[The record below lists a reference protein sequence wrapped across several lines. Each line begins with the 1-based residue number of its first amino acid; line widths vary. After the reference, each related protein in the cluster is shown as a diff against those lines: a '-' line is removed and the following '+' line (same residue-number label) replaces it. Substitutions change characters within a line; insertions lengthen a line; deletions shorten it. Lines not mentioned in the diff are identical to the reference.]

1 MKNLLQA
8 QAPVDR
14 GQKSGFHTSAVLTAA
29 LIALI
34 AAGGCTPSAAPPA
47 TGATANTGTLAP
59 LAAAANEAPA
69 LPAASKPAHTPL
81 QAPRRVA
88 AAPRPA
94 TQQPAETA
102 VLVEAAP
109 APKPVCG
116 NCGKVEAATAVQVQG
131 QGSGIGA
138 IAGGVLG
145 GVVGHQVGGGRGKD
159 AMTIL
164 GALGGGLA
172 GNEVEKRQRSSTV
185 YDIRIRMADG
195 SRRNFTQHQALAVGQ
210 HVRVEGEE
218 LMLDGS
224 AVN

>member
-8 QAPVDR
+8 QAPIDR
-14 GQKSGFHTSAVLTAA
+14 GQKSGFHTSAVLTAV
-29 LIALI
+29 LGALI
-34 AAGGCTPSAAPPA
+34 AAGGCSPSAVPPA
-47 TGATANTGTLAP
+47 AGAPVNSGTVAP
-59 LAAAANEAPA
+59 LAAATNEAPA
-69 LPAASKPAHTPL
+69 VNAASKPAHNPA
-81 QAPRRVA
+81 QAPRHVVA
-88 AAPRPA
+88 TPKPA
-94 TQQPAETA
+94 TPPPVKATAMAEP
-102 VLVEAAP
+102 AP

-218 LMLDGS
+218 LMLDGA